1 MSASLATLNMV
12 IRWIVILAAVVC
24 IFREDGLTMALEM
37 RIDREKGIRG
47 DI

>member
-1 MSASLATLNMV
+1 MV

-24 IFREDGLTMALEM
+24 IFREDRLRMAVEM
-37 RIDREKGIRG
+37 RLDREKGIRG